1 MGSWGPGLYQDD
13 EALDLKSTI
22 ALLSK
27 LPVAG
32 DRLVEI
38 LLAKR
43 DDGAQLDK
51 DGGPT
56 FWLVVADQFERKGIE
71 SPMVFSKAIEAIE
84 SGADLRDLEARDM
97 GPADIR
103 KRSKVL
109 EELGARFRS
118 PRPTRRPPT
127 RKNPPPMVV
136 EVGQAFSF
144 PTMKN
149 RAMNPYHRNR
159 AQAGFEPDGWGAMLI
174 LGIGRAYDWLPWCA
188 YQSVSVSHDR
198 EPTLDDVRKS
208 RLWNL
213 ETAHLAVPRRSHL
226 TRIEAKL
233 LGRLDLNSGTVAERV
248 PFLPQ
253 GRGPEY
259 AVYVG
264 WSFSLYS
271 SPMPFDTGI
280 PVSELLA

>member
-13 EALDLKSTI
+13 DALDLKSTI

-27 LPVAG
+27 LPVTG

-71 SPMVFSKAIEAIE
+71 SPLVFSKAIEAIE
-84 SGADLRDLEARDM
+84 SGADLRDLQTRDM
-97 GPADIR
+97 GADDIR

-118 PRPTRRPPT
+118 PRPPRPRPT
-127 RKNPPPMVV
+127 GKKPPPMVV
-136 EVGQAFSF
+136 DLGQAFSF
-144 PTMKN
+144 PTMNN

-159 AQAGFEPDGWGAMLI
+159 AEAGFEPDGWGAMLI
-174 LGIGRAYDWLPWCA
+174 LGVGRAYDWLPWCA
-188 YQSVSVSHDR
+188 YQSLSVPLDR
-198 EPTLDDVRKS
+198 EPTLEDVRES
-208 RLWNL
+208 RLL
-213 ETAHLAVPRRSHL
+213 SVETAHLAVPRRSHL

-233 LGRLDLNSGTVAERV
+233 LGRLNLNSRTVAERV

-253 GRGPEY
+253 GFGPEF
-259 AVYVG
+259 AVYAG
-264 WSFSLYS
+264 WSFGVFNFS
-271 SPMPFDTGI
+271 MPLDTRI
-280 PVSELLA
+280 PVSELLL